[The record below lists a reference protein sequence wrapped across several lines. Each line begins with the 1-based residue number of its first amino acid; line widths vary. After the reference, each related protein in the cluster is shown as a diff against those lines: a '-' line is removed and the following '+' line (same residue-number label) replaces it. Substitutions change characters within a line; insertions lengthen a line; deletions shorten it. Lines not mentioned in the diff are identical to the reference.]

1 MSLHEHVTKQTFW
14 STEKVKILLRAMY
27 KFAWRLWVVNY
38 TRSRQWN
45 MRYKSLYLSH
55 NMSKFYC
62 ITSCEFDEKR
72 AAKPKFVAQRL
83 PTLYF
88 SQQLQPETNIF
99 VAQQVDHAR
108 WKMPTST
115 QNLQRNNVV
124 QQVKGFVSRTL
135 LPLKAVLLWIS
146 LPCMLRVPFSG

>member
-14 STEKVKILLRAMY
+14 YTEKVKILLRAMY

-45 MRYKSLYLSH
+45 MRYKSLYLSR

-62 ITSCEFDEKR
+62 VTSCEFDEKR
-72 AAKPKFVAQRL
+72 E
-83 PTLYF
+83 
-88 SQQLQPETNIF
+88 S
-99 VAQQVDHAR
+99 
-108 WKMPTST
+108 
-115 QNLQRNNVV
+115 QNLSLKDSPHSFRNNFNPKQTFLLCNKLIMQGEKCQHRPKTCNETMLCDKLRVV
-124 QQVKGFVSRTL
+124 VSRTL

-146 LPCMLRVPFSG
+146 LPCMLWVPFSG